1 MSNTNTLILSGCSV
15 KENSA
20 PIAITEKDF
29 PRCDADPNCQV
40 CAVLDKTVIYFNLP
54 WKAHSLA
61 FLTVHQT
68 LKLLGVLWLISTPI
82 LASLFLV
89 FYQLGQRIP
98 AQPTL
103 FWGVLLVSLYW
114 LYYFLKREK
123 PRRPMPNHSQSR
135 LEASWAFSQAS
146 LATLHT
152 AHLFSQ
158 KSKSSLGV
166 DQLFFTLLENT
177 RVKVILK
184 RLGLDSEELKLGALN
199 SIRLL
204 KSSSSKPRSAGSKEF
219 LASYQSALLYAYEE
233 ASHLNE
239 RYVEPEDLFVASLKV
254 FGIAQEL
261 FRKKGISPEEV
272 ESCVNWVRQ
281 MSERVSLKTFLSG
294 FLAPSGG
301 LNRDWIGTITPEL
314 DRSGIDFTKLAQ
326 KGLLPE
332 IVSREEEKS
341 KVSDIL
347 SLESK
352 NNVLLIGPA
361 GAGKTSIVEGLAQD
375 ITLGGCPENL
385 KFRRIVSLDLAS
397 LVAGAKNQGELE
409 EKVQNIVHDLT
420 FGNIILFLDDLHLLS
435 STKIGESETSI
446 LSLLEKPLSFG
457 RLQIIG
463 STTQEG
469 YHRYIEKEPTIS
481 RLFQII
487 AVKELNHSQALSVL
501 LSVVPYLERR
511 YRVFITFPAVEVC
524 ISLSERYI
532 QSKVLP
538 DSSLEALEQ
547 ASQLASKSRLKEVFV
562 ELIKETISSL
572 SKVPLGEVNQKE
584 SDKLL
589 HLEEKLHQRVVGQD
603 EAVKAVS
610 DALRRSRAG
619 LKAQNRPIAA
629 FLFLG
634 PTGVGKTELAR
645 ALAQTYFGNEKN
657 MTRLDMA
664 EYETEESISQLIGA
678 PPGQKGYEEGGGLTE
693 AVKNQPYSLLL
704 LDEIEKAHPK
714 IISAFLSVLDDGRL
728 TDSSGV
734 VVDFTNTIIIATSN
748 AGSEII
754 QTRISQNTP
763 LAQVKEELLKNLGN
777 YFKPEFLNR
786 FDGIIVYKPLTK
798 EELFK
803 IATLQLNQVVD
814 KLKERAI
821 EFRFGPRL
829 VEELSQLGFDP
840 GLGARPLRRVI
851 QERVENYLANQI
863 LQDKIKKGDTIT
875 LESLPT

>member
-1 MSNTNTLILSGCSV
+1 MSDTNTLTLIECSV
-15 KENSA
+15 KNNSA

-29 PRCDADPNCQV
+29 ARCDADPNCQV

-54 WKAHSLA
+54 WKGHSLA

-68 LKLLGVLWLISTPI
+68 LKVLGVLWLISTPI

-89 FYQLGQRIP
+89 FYELRNRTP
-98 AQPTL
+98 AHPTL
-103 FWGVLLVSLYW
+103 FWGVLTVSLYW

-123 PRRPMPNHSQSR
+123 PRRPTLNPSQSR

-158 KSKSSLGV
+158 KSKSSPGV
-166 DQLFFTLLENT
+166 GQLFFTLLGNSNV
-177 RVKVILK
+177 RVVLK
-184 RLGLDSEELKLGALN
+184 RLGLEPEGLKLEALN
-199 SIRLL
+199 SLKLL
-204 KSSSSKPRSAGSKEF
+204 ENSSSK
-219 LASYQSALLYAYEE
+219 ASYRAVLFYAYEQ
-233 ASHLNE
+233 ALHLNG
-239 RYVEPEDLFVASLKV
+239 RFVESEDLFLSSLKV
-254 FGIAQEL
+254 PGIAQEL

-294 FLAPSGG
+294 FLTPSGG

-314 DRSGIDFTKLAQ
+314 DRSGIDFTKLVQ

-332 IVSREEEKS
+332 ILGREEEKS
-341 KVSDIL
+341 KASDIL
-347 SLESK
+347 SLASK

-375 ITLGGCPENL
+375 ITLGGCRENL
-385 KFRRIVSLDLAS
+385 RFRRIVSLDLAS

-409 EKVQNIVHDLT
+409 EKVQNIIHDLT

-463 STTQEG
+463 STTQEE

-487 AVKELNHSQALSVL
+487 EVKELNHSQALSVL

-511 YRVFITFPAVEVC
+511 YRVFITFPAVEICV
-524 ISLSERYI
+524 SLSERYI
-532 QSKVLP
+532 QNKVLP
-538 DSSLEALEQ
+538 DSALDALEQ
-547 ASQLASKSRLKEVFV
+547 ASQLASKSSLKEVKV
-562 ELIKETISSL
+562 ELIKEIISSL
-572 SKVPLGEVNQKE
+572 SKVPLGEVSQKE

-589 HLEEKLHQRVVGQD
+589 HLEEKLHQRVIGQD

-619 LKAQNRPIAA
+619 LKAQNKPIAA

-634 PTGVGKTELAR
+634 PTGVGKTELAK

-664 EYETEESISQLIGA
+664 EYETEESIFQLIGA

-693 AVKNQPYSLLL
+693 AVKNQPFSLLL

-734 VVDFTNTIIIATSN
+734 VIDFTNTIIIATSN
-748 AGSEII
+748 AQSEII
-754 QTRISQNTP
+754 HTRINQNTP
-763 LAQVKEELLKNLGN
+763 LSQIKEELLKNLGN

-798 EELFK
+798 EELLK
-803 IATLQLNQVVD
+803 ITTLQLNQVVN

-840 GLGARPLRRVI
+840 SLGARPLRRVI
-851 QERVENYLANQI
+851 QEKVENYLANQI
-863 LQDKIKKGDTIT
+863 LQDKIKKGDTIVI
-875 LESLPT
+875 ESLPT

>member
-1 MSNTNTLILSGCSV
+1 MLDAQTLTLIYCRA

-20 PIAITEKDF
+20 PLAIGEKDF
-29 PRCDADPNCQV
+29 ARCDSDPNCRV
-40 CAVLDKTVIYFNLP
+40 CGLLGKSVIYSNLP
-54 WKAHSLA
+54 WKNHSLA
-61 FLTVHQT
+61 FLTVHQIF
-68 LKLLGVLWLISTPI
+68 KVLGVLWLISTPL

-89 FYQLGQRIP
+89 FYQLGNRAPDNP
-98 AQPTL
+98 AL
-103 FWGVLLVSLYW
+103 FWGVLLFSLYW

-123 PRRPMPNHSQSR
+123 PKKLLRVNTNQPRFEV
-135 LEASWAFSQAS
+135 LGAFSQTS

-158 KSKSSLGV
+158 KSHSPLGV
-166 DQLFFTLLENT
+166 DQLFLTLLGNT
-177 RVKVILK
+177 RVKVVLR
-184 RLGLDSEELKLGALN
+184 RLGLEQEQLRIETLNSLKLLKN
-199 SIRLL
+199 SFT
-204 KSSSSKPRSAGSKEF
+204 KEF
-219 LASYQSALLYAYEE
+219 LASYEAVLFYAYEQ
-233 ASHLNE
+233 AIHLNG
-239 RYVEPEDLFVASLKV
+239 RFVESEDLFLSSLKV
-254 FGIAQEL
+254 PGIAQEL
-261 FRKKGISPEEV
+261 FRKKGISPEQV

-281 MSERVSLKTFLSG
+281 TSERVSLKTFLSG

-332 IVSREEEKS
+332 IICREEEKS
-341 KVSDIL
+341 RVSDIL
-347 SLESK
+347 SLASK

-361 GAGKTSIVEGLAQD
+361 GAGKTSIVEGLARD
-375 ITLGGCPENL
+375 IALGGCRENL

-397 LVAGAKNQGELE
+397 LMAGARNQGELE
-409 EKVQNIVHDLT
+409 KKVQNIIHDLT

-463 STTQEG
+463 STTQEE
-469 YHRYIEKEPTIS
+469 YHKYIEKEPTIS
-481 RLFQII
+481 HLFQII
-487 AVKELNHSQALSVL
+487 EVKELNPSQSLSVL
-501 LSVVPYLERR
+501 LSVVPYLERS
-511 YRVFITFPAVEVC
+511 YRVFITFPAVEDCV
-524 ISLSERYI
+524 SLSEAYI
-532 QSKVLP
+532 QNKVLP
-538 DSSLEALEQ
+538 DSALEALER
-547 ASQLASKSRLKEVFV
+547 ASQAANKSGVKQVSV
-562 ELIKETISSL
+562 ELIEETISTL
-572 SKVPLGEVNQKE
+572 AKVPLGEVSQKE

-589 HLEEKLHQRVVGQD
+589 HLEEKLHLRVIGQD

-657 MTRLDMA
+657 MIRLDMA
-664 EYETEESISQLIGA
+664 EYEGEESISQLIGA
-678 PPGQKGYEEGGGLTE
+678 PPGQKGYEEGGQLTE
-693 AVKNQPYSLLL
+693 AVKNQPSSLLL
-704 LDEIEKAHPK
+704 LDEIEKSHPK
-714 IISAFLSVLDDGRL
+714 IINAFLSVLDDGRL

-734 VVDFTNTIIIATSN
+734 AVDFTNTIIIATSN

-754 QTRISQNTP
+754 QTLLNQNTP
-763 LAQVKEELLKNLGN
+763 LSQIKEELLKNLGN

-798 EELFK
+798 EELLK
-803 IATLQLNQVVD
+803 ITTLQLNQVVD

-821 EFRFGPRL
+821 EFKFGPRL
-829 VEELSQLGFDP
+829 VEELSALGFNP
-840 GLGARPLRRVI
+840 SLGARPLRRVI
-851 QERVENYLANQI
+851 QEKVENYLAKQI
-863 LQDKIKKGDTIT
+863 LEDKIKKGDSVT
-875 LESLPT
+875 LESLPAN